1 MKHPNV
7 LLVVLDAA
15 RRDALEP
22 YGAPAGST
30 PAIASLARRGHAL
43 PLAYATSSWT
53 LPSHASIFT
62 GLLPSAL
69 GLGQAPDRTPA
80 GAKPVLE
87 AAADQLLSGALR
99 DAGYATRGFSA
110 NLWAS
115 GHAGFDVGFDE
126 FTYVSGGRNERLD
139 ALGGGRAGARV
150 AWALEGLR
158 SRADDGAAELG
169 RALRASIA
177 QATAERPSFWFV
189 NLVECHSP
197 YLPPRPWND
206 LGPAARV
213 RAALDAQRHLSF
225 EAICLYAT
233 GARTVPAAALGRMR
247 HLYARAVSYMDAW
260 LGDAL
265 AALERRGILDETL
278 VIVTADHGESFGEGG
293 YMAHGFALGEALIH
307 VPLVVAGPGARGR
320 EGVFS
325 LAELPGLIAA
335 AAGVRDHPI
344 VHRELPDGIAIAQYD
359 AIGPPDHP
367 RFADFAAR
375 FELDAATVARLST
388 SIACATDGTRKLVVH
403 DDGSKITERRYDL
416 VADPGETVPLDSG
429 GFDDLAAA
437 LERYS
442 RAGELQPAAPRAEI
456 GDEERAALERQMKML
471 GYM

>member
-1 MKHPNV
+1 
-7 LLVVLDAA
+7 VVLDAA

-43 PLAYATSSWT
+43 ALAYSTSSWT
-53 LPSHASIFT
+53 LPSHASMFT
-62 GLLPSAL
+62 GLLPRAL

-80 GAKPVLE
+80 GARQVLE
-87 AAADQLLSGALR
+87 ANADQLLSCVLR
-99 DAGYATRGFSA
+99 DAGYATHGYSA

-115 GHAGFDVGFDE
+115 GHAGFDLGFDS

-169 RALRASIA
+169 RSLRASIA
-177 QATAERPSFWFV
+177 RAGEEPSFWFV

-206 LGPAARV
+206 LGPAARA
-213 RAALDAQRHLSF
+213 RAALEAQRHLSF

-233 GARTVPAAALGRMR
+233 GARAVPPAALERMR

-260 LGDAL
+260 LGDVL
-265 AALERRGILDETL
+265 AALDQRGILDETL

-307 VPLVVAGPGARGR
+307 VPLVIAGPGALGR
-320 EGVFS
+320 DRVFS

-335 AAGVRDHPI
+335 AAGVPDHPI

-359 AIGPPDHP
+359 AIGPPEHP
-367 RFADFAAR
+367 RFAEFAKR
-375 FELDAATVARLST
+375 FDLDPRAVARLST
-388 SIACATDGTRKLVVH
+388 SIACATDGARKLVVH
-403 DDGSKITERRYDL
+403 DDGSNVTERRYDL
-416 VADPGETVPLDSG
+416 VADPGETAPLDGG
-429 GFDDLAAA
+429 GFDDLRAA
-437 LERYS
+437 LDRYS
-442 RAGELQPAAPRAEI
+442 GPGEPQPAAPRADI
-456 GDEERAALERQMKML
+456 DDDERAALERQMKML